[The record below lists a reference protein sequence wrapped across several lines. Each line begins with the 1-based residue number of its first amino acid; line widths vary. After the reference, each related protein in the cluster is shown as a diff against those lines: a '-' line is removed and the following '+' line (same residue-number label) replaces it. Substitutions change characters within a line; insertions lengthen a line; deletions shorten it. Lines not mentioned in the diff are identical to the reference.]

1 MTPRYNTA
9 LMLISVFALP
19 ASFFFWKV
27 TYAGL
32 KRYVKSPVIIGMAF
46 VGAVLIVLGGS
57 VAYLGVGLVVPC
69 VQLIIL
75 SAVAWLYQKIKV
87 IELEKRQFTAFV
99 IEGKLGLALMDSA
112 VGGLLFAASFG
123 LFLGY
128 DALAR

>member
-75 SAVAWLYQKIKV
+75 SC
-87 IELEKRQFTAFV
+87 
-99 IEGKLGLALMDSA
+99 
-112 VGGLLFAASFG
+112 
-123 LFLGY
+123 Y
-128 DALAR
+128 DY